1 VPRPSH
7 HRDFFAVTLGLV
19 LFSATFITA
28 CPPGDGMRLA
38 TVGLLGL
45 TLVAAFLASD
55 LGRRRVAAA
64 AGLSGAAFVAA
75 VANVVSGRPDKALPL
90 ILAAV
95 LVTLAPIALVRGMV
109 KEMRVYG
116 VTAEIV
122 MGAIAVYL
130 LFGLFFAF
138 AVGAVAAIDPAPYFG
153 TRGDG
158 NSSEDLY
165 FSYVTLATLGY
176 GDFTPAT
183 PIGRSLAM
191 LEGVLGQ
198 LYLVTIVS
206 LLITNVRRRVEP
218 PPAPPAD

>member
-1 VPRPSH
+1 MPLPSH

-19 LFSATFITA
+19 LVSATFITA
-28 CPPGDGMRLA
+28 CPGGDGTRLI

-45 TLVAAFLASD
+45 TLIVAFLAAD

-64 AGLSGAAFVAA
+64 AALSGAAFLAA
-75 VANVVSGRPDKALPL
+75 AANVVGGRADTALPL
-90 ILAAV
+90 VLSAV
-95 LVTLAPIALVRGMV
+95 LVTIAPVALVRGML

-138 AVGAVAAIDPAPYFG
+138 AVGAVAAIDAAPYFG
-153 TRGDG
+153 AQGDG
-158 NSSEDLY
+158 SSSEDLY

-176 GDFTPAT
+176 GDFAPAT
-183 PIGRSLAM
+183 SVGRALAM

-206 LLITNVRRRVEP
+206 LLITNVRRRTGTPQDEG
-218 PPAPPAD
+218 